1 MHEIVEAVV
10 GIAFVVIAGITIYQ
24 AIQKKEMILS
34 AASQAADFIFLIFF
48 RQCNS

>member
-1 MHEIVEAVV
+1 MYEIVEAVV

-24 AIQKKEMILS
+24 AIQKKMILS
-34 AASQAADFIFLIFF
+34 AASPAADFIFLIFF